1 MEVQPMQPIPQSNR
15 KKKTALN
22 ISAVILITALL
33 FFVIIQFIPVTQ
45 TENQTFLKKG
55 NRPLIIAHQG
65 GAGMAPGNTM
75 AAFSLSE
82 KLGVDMLEMDVHLSK
97 DGEVIVIHDDTVDRT
112 TNGTGAVK
120 DMTLNELQ
128 KLDAGYHFIGP
139 DGSYPYRNKGITIPS
154 MDEIFNAFPGYPMA
168 IELKTDD
175 PALADKMADL
185 IRKHNMSDKVII
197 ASFYD
202 DALEYFIEAT
212 DGTVPVSPAQ
222 GATRKF
228 VIAHKLYSD
237 RIIPMEKYTA
247 VQIPME
253 ASGLDLA
260 SERLAE
266 SLHKRGIAVQYWTIN
281 DEDSVRRL
289 VEIGADGIMTDHPN
303 IVKKVLDQEL

>member
-1 MEVQPMQPIPQSNR
+1 MEVQPMQTIPQPER
-15 KKKTALN
+15 KKKTALK
-22 ISAVILITALL
+22 ISSVILITSLL
-33 FFVIIQFIPVTQ
+33 FLIIIQFIPVTQ

-97 DGEVIVIHDDTVDRT
+97 DGEAVVIHDNTVDRT

-139 DGSYPYRNKGITIPS
+139 DGSYSYRNKGITIPA
-154 MDEIFNAFPGYPMA
+154 MDEIFKEFPGYPMT

-175 PALADKMADL
+175 PALADKMAEL

-202 DALEYFIEAT
+202 DALAYFIEAT
-212 DGTVPVSPAQ
+212 DGTVPVSSARE
-222 GATRKF
+222 ATRNF
-228 VIAHKLYSD
+228 VIAHKLYAD

-253 ASGLDLA
+253 ASGLNLA
-260 SERLAE
+260 TERLTE

-281 DEDSVRRL
+281 DEDSVRKLAR
-289 VEIGADGIMTDHPN
+289 IGADGIMTDHPN